1 MVVLTLVPHSR
12 IYLQLLRV
20 GGAFT
25 KLFQSGVMRNFVVTE
40 STTKNVST
48 SYFQNLGT
56 TMEAYGPSDRHLR
69 PGTRSFRMTPLC
81 QPISEESCMA
91 TKEITHE
98 ELNPFEIAKQQF
110 NRAADY
116 LELDASIRNV
126 LSSAKRQLIVSI
138 PVKMDGGDVQVLEG
152 YRVKHNIARGPA
164 KGGIRYHPNV
174 TLDEVKAL
182 ASWMTWKCATVGIP
196 YGGGKGGVICDPK
209 SLSMNELERLTR
221 RYAFEIAPIIGP
233 DRDIPAPDV
242 YTDEQTMAWIMDTI
256 SMVRGHT
263 ELGVVTGKPISL
275 GGSQGRSEATARGC
289 LYALREACK
298 VKGLELRGARVSVH
312 GFGNAGANIARL
324 AAEDGARVVAICD
337 SRVGLYSESGIDIKT
352 ALRHKKQTKSLVGL
366 SGVKEMSPEEVL
378 TVDCDILLPAALE
391 NAITLANVG
400 KVKAKII
407 AELANG
413 PTTPGADRVLDGE
426 GVLLVP
432 DILANAGGVTVS
444 YYEWVQD
451 QYSFFWSER
460 QINETLEQTIRT
472 AFKAVHETMQRYDT
486 DMRTGAYILAV
497 DRVAEAT
504 RVRGIFP

>member
-1 MVVLTLVPHSR
+1 
-12 IYLQLLRV
+12 
-20 GGAFT
+20 
-25 KLFQSGVMRNFVVTE
+25 
-40 STTKNVST
+40 
-48 SYFQNLGT
+48 
-56 TMEAYGPSDRHLR
+56 
-69 PGTRSFRMTPLC
+69 
-81 QPISEESCMA
+81 MA
-91 TKEITHE
+91 TREALQE
-98 ELNPFEIAKQQF
+98 ELNPFKIAKQQF

-116 LELDASIRNV
+116 LDLDESTRHV
-126 LSSAKRQLIVSI
+126 LSAAKRQLIVSI
-138 PVKMDGGDVQVLEG
+138 PVKMDGGDVQVFEG
-152 YRVKHNIARGPA
+152 YRVQHNIARGPA

-174 TLDEVKAL
+174 TLEEVKAL

-209 SLSMNELERLTR
+209 SLSKNELERLTR

-275 GGSQGRSEATARGC
+275 GGSQGRAEATARGC
-289 LYALREACK
+289 LYALREACR
-298 VKGLELRGARVSVH
+298 VKGINLKGARVAVH

-324 AAEDGARVVAICD
+324 VAADGARVVAACD
-337 SRVGLYSESGIDIKT
+337 SKAGIYSETGIDIQA
-352 ALRHKKQTKSLVGL
+352 ALRHKAETKSLAGL
-366 SGVKEMSPEEVL
+366 SGTKSMAPEDIVG
-378 TVDCDILLPAALE
+378 VDCDILLPSALE

-400 KVKAKII
+400 TVKAKII

-413 PTTPGADRVLDGE
+413 PTTPGSDRVLADE
-426 GVLLVP
+426 GVFLIP

-451 QYSFFWSER
+451 QYSFFWSEH
-460 QINETLEQTIRT
+460 QINETLEQTMRT
-472 AFKAVHETMQRYDT
+472 AFKSVYETAQRYDT

>member
-1 MVVLTLVPHSR
+1 
-12 IYLQLLRV
+12 
-20 GGAFT
+20 
-25 KLFQSGVMRNFVVTE
+25 
-40 STTKNVST
+40 
-48 SYFQNLGT
+48 
-56 TMEAYGPSDRHLR
+56 
-69 PGTRSFRMTPLC
+69 
-81 QPISEESCMA
+81 MA
-91 TKEITHE
+91 TKEAFQE

-116 LELDASIRNV
+116 LDLDASMRHV
-126 LSSAKRQLIVSI
+126 LQNAKRQLIVSI
-138 PVKMDGGDVQVLEG
+138 PVKMDGGDVQVFEG
-152 YRVKHNIARGPA
+152 YRVQHNIARGPA

-209 SLSMNELERLTR
+209 SLSRNELERLTR

-275 GGSQGRSEATARGC
+275 GGSQGRAEATARGC
-289 LYALREACK
+289 LYSLREACRVRNTSLK
-298 VKGLELRGARVSVH
+298 GARVAVH

-324 AAEDGARVVAICD
+324 VAADGAKVVAACD
-337 SRVGLYSESGIDIKT
+337 SRAGIYAENGIDVAAALTHKAKT
-352 ALRHKKQTKSLVGL
+352 RSLAGL
-366 SGVKEMSPEEVL
+366 PGTTEMAPTDIVS
-378 TVDCDILLPAALE
+378 VDCDILLPSALE
-391 NAITLANVG
+391 NAITLKNVG
-400 KVKAKII
+400 SVKAKII

-413 PTTPGADRVLDGE
+413 PTTPGADRILADE
-426 GVLLVP
+426 GVFLVP

-451 QYSFFWSER
+451 QNSFFWTEE
-460 QINETLEQTIRT
+460 QINQTLEQTMRT
-472 AFKAVHETMQRYDT
+472 AFNSVHETASRYDT

-497 DRVAEAT
+497 SRVAEAT
-504 RVRGIFP
+504 SVRGIFP

>member
-1 MVVLTLVPHSR
+1 
-12 IYLQLLRV
+12 
-20 GGAFT
+20 
-25 KLFQSGVMRNFVVTE
+25 
-40 STTKNVST
+40 
-48 SYFQNLGT
+48 
-56 TMEAYGPSDRHLR
+56 
-69 PGTRSFRMTPLC
+69 
-81 QPISEESCMA
+81 MA
-91 TKEITHE
+91 TIEAFQE
-98 ELNPFEIAKQQF
+98 QLNPFEIAKQQF
-110 NRAADY
+110 NIAADY
-116 LELDASIRNV
+116 LNLDPSMRQV
-126 LSSAKRQLIVSI
+126 LETPKRQLIVSI
-138 PVKMDGGDVQVLEG
+138 PVKMDGGDVQVFEG
-152 YRVKHNIARGPA
+152 YRVQHNIARGPA

-174 TLDEVKAL
+174 SLDEVKAL

-209 SLSMNELERLTR
+209 RMSKDELERLTR

-275 GGSQGRSEATARGC
+275 GGSLGRNEATARGC
-289 LYALREACK
+289 LYALREACN
-298 VKGLELRGARVSVH
+298 VKGMSLKGSRVSVH

-324 AAEDGARVVAICD
+324 VAADGARVVAICD
-337 SRVGLYSESGIDIKT
+337 SKAGVYAEGGIDIPE
-352 ALRHKKQTKSLVGL
+352 ALRHKAKTSSLTGL
-366 SGVKEMSPEEVL
+366 PGVKEIGRDDVL
-378 TVDCDILLPAALE
+378 TVDCDILLPSALE

-400 KVKAKII
+400 EVKAKII

-413 PTTPGADRVLDGE
+413 PTTPGSDRVLADE
-426 GVLLVP
+426 DVFLVP

-451 QYSFFWSER
+451 QYSFFWSEK
-460 QINETLEQTIRT
+460 QINETLEQSMRT
-472 AFKAVHETMQRYDT
+472 AFRAVHDTAQRYDT

>member
-1 MVVLTLVPHSR
+1 
-12 IYLQLLRV
+12 
-20 GGAFT
+20 
-25 KLFQSGVMRNFVVTE
+25 
-40 STTKNVST
+40 
-48 SYFQNLGT
+48 
-56 TMEAYGPSDRHLR
+56 
-69 PGTRSFRMTPLC
+69 
-81 QPISEESCMA
+81 MA
-91 TKEITHE
+91 TKEAFQE
-98 ELNPFEIAKQQF
+98 DLNPFAIAKQQF
-110 NRAADY
+110 NKAADY
-116 LELDASIRNV
+116 LDLDASTRQV
-126 LSSAKRQLIVSI
+126 LSNAKRQLIVSI
-138 PVKMDGGDVQVLEG
+138 PVKMDGGDVQVFEG
-152 YRVKHNIARGPA
+152 YRVQHNIARGPA

-196 YGGGKGGVICDPK
+196 YGGGKGGVVCDPK
-209 SLSMNELERLTR
+209 SMSQSELERLTR

-242 YTDEQTMAWIMDTI
+242 YTDQQTMAWIMDTI
-256 SMVRGHT
+256 SMIRGHT

-275 GGSQGRSEATARGC
+275 GGSQGRAEATARGC

-298 VKGLELRGARVSVH
+298 TKGIDLKGARVAVH

-324 AAEDGARVVAICD
+324 VAADGARVVAAAD
-337 SRVGLYSESGIDIKT
+337 SKAGVFSETGIDIQA
-352 ALRHKKQTKSLVGL
+352 ALTHKEMTKSLYGL
-366 SGVKEMSPEEVL
+366 PGTKAIAPEDVIG
-378 TVDCDILLPAALE
+378 VDCDILLPAALE
-391 NAITLANVG
+391 NTITLANVAR
-400 KVKAKII
+400 VKARII

-413 PTTPGADRVLDGE
+413 PTTPGADDVLFKA
-426 GVLLVP
+426 GVFLIP

-451 QYSFFWSER
+451 QYSFFWTES

-472 AFKAVHETMQRYDT
+472 AFTSVYGTAQRHRV

>member
-1 MVVLTLVPHSR
+1 
-12 IYLQLLRV
+12 
-20 GGAFT
+20 
-25 KLFQSGVMRNFVVTE
+25 
-40 STTKNVST
+40 
-48 SYFQNLGT
+48 
-56 TMEAYGPSDRHLR
+56 
-69 PGTRSFRMTPLC
+69 
-81 QPISEESCMA
+81 MA
-91 TKEITHE
+91 TRESFNE

-116 LELDASIRNV
+116 LELDNSTRQV

-138 PVKMDGGDVQVLEG
+138 PVKMDGGDVQVFEG
-152 YRVKHNIARGPA
+152 YRVQHNIARGPA

-182 ASWMTWKCATVGIP
+182 AAWMTWKCATVGIP

-275 GGSQGRSEATARGC
+275 GGSHGRAQATARGC
-289 LYALREACK
+289 LYALREACQ
-298 VKGLELRGARVSVH
+298 VQGIDLKGSRVAIH
-312 GFGNAGANIARL
+312 GFGNAGANISHMVAD
-324 AAEDGARVVAICD
+324 DGAKVVAICD
-337 SRVGLYSESGIDIKT
+337 SKVGLYAESGIDIQA
-352 ALRHKKQTKSLVGL
+352 ALRYKKETSSLAGL
-366 SGVKEMSPEEVL
+366 PGVKEIAIDDVL
-378 TVDCDILLPAALE
+378 TVDCDILLPSALE

-400 KVKAKII
+400 QVKAKII

-413 PTTPGADRVLDGE
+413 PTTPGADRVLDDQ
-426 GVLLVP
+426 GVFLIP

-451 QYSFFWSER
+451 QYSFFWSEK
-460 QINETLEQTIRT
+460 QINETLEGTMRG
-472 AFKAVHETMQRYDT
+472 AFKAVHETAKRYDT

>member
-1 MVVLTLVPHSR
+1 
-12 IYLQLLRV
+12 
-20 GGAFT
+20 
-25 KLFQSGVMRNFVVTE
+25 
-40 STTKNVST
+40 
-48 SYFQNLGT
+48 
-56 TMEAYGPSDRHLR
+56 
-69 PGTRSFRMTPLC
+69 
-81 QPISEESCMA
+81 MA
-91 TKEITHE
+91 TKEAFQE

-116 LELDASIRNV
+116 LNLEPSMRRV
-126 LSSAKRQLIVSI
+126 LETPKRQLIVSI
-138 PVKMDGGDVQVLEG
+138 PVKMDGGDVQVFEG
-152 YRVKHNIARGPA
+152 YRVQHNIARGPA

-209 SLSMNELERLTR
+209 RMSKDELERLTR

-263 ELGVVTGKPISL
+263 ELGVVTGKPVSL
-275 GGSQGRSEATARGC
+275 GGSLGRAEATARGC
-289 LYALREACK
+289 LYALREACR
-298 VKGLELRGARVSVH
+298 VNDMSLSGSRVSVH

-324 AAEDGARVVAICD
+324 VAEDGARVVAICD
-337 SRVGLYSESGIDIKT
+337 SKVGLYSASGVDVQE
-352 ALRHKKQTKSLVGL
+352 ALRHKAKNGSLAGCK
-366 SGVKEMSPEEVL
+366 GAKEIAGDDVL
-378 TVDCDILLPAALE
+378 TVDCDILLPSALE

-400 KVKAKII
+400 QVKAKII

-413 PTTPGADRVLDGE
+413 PTTPSSDRVLTDE
-426 GVLLVP
+426 GVFLVP

-451 QYSFFWSER
+451 QYSFFWSEK
-460 QINETLEQTIRT
+460 QINETLEQAMKT
-472 AFKAVHETMQRYDT
+472 AFNAVHETANRHDT

-497 DRVAEAT
+497 ARVAEAT
-504 RVRGIFP
+504 QVRGIFP

>member
-1 MVVLTLVPHSR
+1 
-12 IYLQLLRV
+12 
-20 GGAFT
+20 
-25 KLFQSGVMRNFVVTE
+25 
-40 STTKNVST
+40 
-48 SYFQNLGT
+48 
-56 TMEAYGPSDRHLR
+56 
-69 PGTRSFRMTPLC
+69 
-81 QPISEESCMA
+81 MA
-91 TKEITHE
+91 TREALAE
-98 ELNPFEIAKQQF
+98 ELNPFQIARQQF

-116 LELDASIRNV
+116 LELDTSTRNV
-126 LSSAKRQLIVSI
+126 LSNPKRQLIVSI
-138 PVKMDGGDVQVLEG
+138 PVKMDGGDVQVFEG
-152 YRVKHNIARGPA
+152 YRVQHNIARGPC

-209 SLSMNELERLTR
+209 SLSTNELERLTR
-221 RYAFEIAPIIGP
+221 RYAFEIAPVIGP

-275 GGSQGRSEATARGC
+275 GGSYGRAEATARGC
-289 LYALREACK
+289 LYALREACR
-298 VKGLELRGARVSVH
+298 VKGIDLKGSRVAVH

-324 AAEDGARVVAICD
+324 VAADGAKVIAVCD
-337 SRVGLYSESGIDIKT
+337 SKAGLYSESGIDI
-352 ALRHKKQTKSLVGL
+352 AAAQRHKDETKSLAGL
-366 SGVKEMSPEEVL
+366 PGTKEITPEDIIGI
-378 TVDCDILLPAALE
+378 DCDILLPSALE

-400 KVKAKII
+400 QVKAKII

-413 PTTPGADRVLDGE
+413 PTTPGADRVLEDQ
-426 GVLLVP
+426 GVFLVP

-451 QYSFFWSER
+451 QYSFFWSEK
-460 QINETLEQTIRT
+460 QINDTLEQTMSK
-472 AFKAVHETMQRYDT
+472 AFNEVHETAERHGT

>member
-1 MVVLTLVPHSR
+1 
-12 IYLQLLRV
+12 
-20 GGAFT
+20 
-25 KLFQSGVMRNFVVTE
+25 
-40 STTKNVST
+40 
-48 SYFQNLGT
+48 
-56 TMEAYGPSDRHLR
+56 
-69 PGTRSFRMTPLC
+69 
-81 QPISEESCMA
+81 MA
-91 TKEITHE
+91 TKEAFTE
-98 ELNPFEIAKQQF
+98 ELNPFEIAKAQF

-116 LELDASIRNV
+116 LNLDISLRNV
-126 LSSAKRQLIVSI
+126 LQSPKRQLIVSI
-138 PVKMDGGDVQVLEG
+138 PVKMDGGEVQVFEG
-152 YRVKHNIARGPA
+152 YRVQHNIARGPA

-209 SLSMNELERLTR
+209 RMSRGELERLTR

-289 LYALREACK
+289 LYTLREACR
-298 VKGLELRGARVSVH
+298 VKDVSLKGARVSIH
-312 GFGNAGANIARL
+312 GFGNAGANISHMV
-324 AAEDGARVVAICD
+324 AADGAKVVAICD
-337 SRVGLYSESGIDIKT
+337 SKVGLYSEGGIDIQE
-352 ALRHKKQTKSLVGL
+352 ALRHKKETSSLAGMR
-366 SGVKEMSPEEVL
+366 GVKEIACDDVL
-378 TVDCDILLPAALE
+378 TVDCDILLPSALE
-391 NAITLANVG
+391 NAITMANVG

-413 PTTPGADRVLDGE
+413 PTTPGADRVFADQN
-426 GVLLVP
+426 VFLVP

-451 QYSFFWSER
+451 QYSFFWSEK
-460 QINETLEQTIRT
+460 QINDTLEQAMKT
-472 AFKAVHETMQRYDT
+472 AFDSVYETATRYDT